1 MAQMNLPAS
10 SGLRRSAQA
19 QFVSR
24 LARLPWWLLL
34 IVLAGIFLF
43 YKITTDELYSTILGK
58 LQQGIGLTIFVTLVA
73 YISANLI
80 GLIVGLG
87 RVSKNPIIYNL
98 STLYVQII
106 RGVPI
111 LVQIFYVAFV
121 ITPAFF
127 ELVSGIG
134 QGLVNAF
141 GLQPLLAVARET
153 DPKEVGAFIAQQDFI
168 AQIVL
173 PLALATTQSVGLLA
187 RAVVALT
194 IAYGGYE
201 AETYRAG
208 IESIGKG
215 QMEAARSLGMSYFQA
230 MRYIILPQAIRR
242 VLPPLGNDFISMLKD
257 SSLVSVLG
265 VRDVTQTARLYVS
278 ASFRY
283 PETYNTLAFTY
294 LSMTILLSLGVKWL
308 ENRMGKGGRGS

>member
-1 MAQMNLPAS
+1 MDSAMAQMTSSPAS
-10 SGLRRSAQA
+10 GLERSVQG
-19 QFVSR
+19 QFIQR
-24 LARLPWWLLL
+24 LSQLPWWLLL
-34 IVLAGIFLF
+34 IALAGVLLL
-43 YKITTDELYSTILGK
+43 YSITTDELYSFIFGRL
-58 LQQGIGLTIFVTLVA
+58 LQGIGLTIFVTLIA
-73 YISANLI
+73 YSSAVLI

-87 RVSKNPIIYNL
+87 RVSKNPIIFNL
-98 STLYVQII
+98 ATLYVQII

-121 ITPAFF
+121 VTPAFF
-127 ELVSGIG
+127 DLLHWLGAQLAGALGPENFLTQTSTQDVS
-134 QGLVNAF
+134 
-141 GLQPLLAVARET
+141 
-153 DPKEVGAFIAQQDFI
+153 
-168 AQIVL
+168 
-173 PLALATTQSVGLLA
+173 LLA
-187 RAVVALT
+187 RAVIALT
-194 IAYGGYE
+194 LAYGGFE
-201 AETYRAG
+201 AETFRAG

-242 VLPPLGNDFISMLKD
+242 ILPPLGNDFIAMLKD

-265 VRDVTQTARLYVS
+265 VRDVTQEARLYVS

-308 ENRMGKGGRGS
+308 ENRMGKGGRGA